1 MDKQQP
7 PPNLPGTNASPAT
20 PTTTTPTP
28 APSATAGSA
37 PLDVL
42 ILAAGLGTRM
52 HSRTAKVLHQLG
64 GRPLIAHVCHTA
76 AALVKEGRPVHIVVG
91 HQAEEVRAAVI
102 EELGEGG
109 AIFITQTEQRGTGDA
124 VMAAHAALAEANST
138 LLVLS
143 GDVPLM
149 HHETLGAL
157 VHQHRTHRG
166 RGAACSVLTVKLED
180 PTGYGRIVRNA
191 DGRFERIVE
200 QKDATPEERQIKEIN
215 SGIYCFETRVLFG
228 ALARVQPANA
238 QGEYYLTDVP
248 GILRADG
255 EDVSIFTHT
264 DAREVSGINTRVEL
278 AEFERLLRLRTL
290 RRLMLDSGVTIIDP
304 AHTYVSPE
312 AQIGHDTI
320 IYPGVAIEGRTHIG
334 EGCEIRSGTRISNSR
349 VGSGVRIKDHSVI
362 VDSDIADNCS
372 VGPFAHLR
380 MNAQLEEQSAVGN
393 FVEMKKSRLGRK
405 SKAMHLT
412 YLGDAEVGAR
422 TNIGAG
428 TVTCNYDGVNK
439 NPTVIEQD
447 VKIGSDTMLVAPVTV
462 GARSVTGAG
471 SVVTRDVPPDTLVA
485 GVPAAFKKNLR
496 PAAAAPPAGDA
507 PERAEEETTKAVTG
521 DK

>member
-7 PPNLPGTNASPAT
+7 PSNTQGTPTPTATTGTNAV
-20 PTTTTPTP
+20 TTSG
-28 APSATAGSA
+28 AVASSA

-91 HQAEEVRAAVI
+91 HQAEEVKAAV
-102 EELGEGG
+102 EKELGEGG
-109 AIFITQTEQRGTGDA
+109 ANFITQTEQRGTGDA
-124 VMAAHAALAEANST
+124 VMAARDALAAAGST

-180 PTGYGRIVRNA
+180 PTGYGRIVRDA

-215 SGIYCFETRVLFG
+215 AGIYCFETRVLFD
-228 ALARVQPANA
+228 ALARVQPVNA

-278 AEFERLLRLRTL
+278 AEFERLLRVRTL
-290 RRLMLDSGVTIIDP
+290 RRLMLDSGVTVIDP
-304 AHTYVSPE
+304 SHTYVSPE

-320 IYPGVAIEGRTHIG
+320 IYPGVHIEGRTQIG
-334 EGCEIRSGTRISNSR
+334 AGCEIRPGVRITNSR
-349 VGSGVRIKDHSVI
+349 IGSGVHIKDHSVI

-372 VGPFAHLR
+372 IGPFAHLR
-380 MNAQLEEQSAVGN
+380 MNAQMEEQSAVGN
-393 FVEMKKSRLGRK
+393 FVEVKKSRLGRK
-405 SKAMHLT
+405 AKAMHLT
-412 YLGDAEVGAR
+412 YLGDATIGDR

-428 TVTCNYDGVNK
+428 TITCNYDGTNK
-439 NPTVIEQD
+439 HPTVVEQD
-447 VKIGSDTMLVAPVTV
+447 VKVGSDTMLVAPVTV

-485 GVPAAFKKNLR
+485 GVPATVKRDLR
-496 PAAAAPPAGDA
+496 QSSEPNA
-507 PERAEEETTKAVTG
+507 PEQTEEQTTAVTTAVTS
-521 DK
+521 DE